1 MINFNIVIATYNSED
16 TLEQCL
22 ESVRAIAEYASF
34 EVILIDGA
42 SQDDTLGIA
51 RKFADILSVVVSEPD
66 SGVYEAWNKGL
77 SYCSHPWVMFLG
89 SDDYICPAEFREYLA
104 FVETANSC
112 DFVSCRV
119 RMVEPDGRA
128 IREVGLPW
136 KWQTFKRYMC
146 TRHPGS
152 FTSLD
157 YIRRVG
163 NFDESLKICGDYE
176 LILRGGS
183 SLKAAYWPGVPI
195 CMRAGGLSDGIAV
208 LNEALGV
215 KLRAGFRGRIMS
227 IADYLISI
235 AKYLLRTRLMSSR

>member
-1 MINFNIVIATYNSED
+1 MIDFNIVIATYNSED
-16 TLEQCL
+16 TLERCL
-22 ESVRAIAEYASF
+22 ESVRAVAAS
-34 EVILIDGA
+34 VSCKVVLIDGA
-42 SQDDTLGIA
+42 SQDNTLGIA
-51 RKFADILSVVVSEPD
+51 KEFADILSVVVSEPD

-89 SDDYICPAEFREYLA
+89 SDDYICPVEFLEYLA
-104 FVETANSC
+104 FVETAKSC

-119 RMVEPDGRA
+119 RMVEADGRA

-146 TRHPGS
+146 VRHPGS

-176 LILRGGS
+176 LILRAGS
-183 SLKAAYWPGVPI
+183 NLKAAHWPGVPI
-195 CMRAGGLSDGIAV
+195 CMQVGGLSDGIPV
-208 LNEALGV
+208 LSEALGV

-227 IADYLISI
+227 FADYLISV
-235 AKYLLRTRLMSSR
+235 AKYLVRTRLIGSR